1 MNFLNWTSNKKDQ
14 TINEKEITIIEV
26 KDILNEYQDII
37 NIIKSDYKY
46 RNYNF
51 YQNLLS
57 KLEQNKQN
65 IHSKFQSNIKEINEY
80 KNIVEKAKA
89 EKILINQLQQT
100 NKKNEENI
108 AKYKNA
114 LLRLKNNES

>member
-1 MNFLNWTSNKKDQ
+1 MNFFNWTSNKKDQ
-14 TINEKEITIIEV
+14 TINEKEIKKIEV
-26 KDILNEYQDII
+26 KDIMDEYQDII
-37 NIIKSDYKY
+37 QTFKSDYQY
-46 RNYNF
+46 TNF
-51 YQNLLS
+51 YSYQNLLS
-57 KLEQNKQN
+57 KLKQN
-65 IHSKFQSNIKEINEY
+65 MQNIDSKFQSNIKEINEY

-114 LLRLKNNES
+114 Y